1 MNRVLNHLLL
11 AAFACGVVL
20 LGFACKKE
28 DTPAAG
34 GASGGADGPVKLVF
48 VPKNTGNPY
57 FDAMTSGFEKA
68 AEELDLDFDTV
79 APATA
84 DPTSQ
89 LSIIQDQVQRGVNV
103 LAIAPNSPDALNPA
117 LKDAM
122 RRGVVVIT
130 VDSDTVG
137 HPDARSANVLTVDP
151 ALVGRNQIELMGQ
164 LMDYEGKFAILS
176 ATTDAPNQNAWIEVM
191 RQTLDSDE
199 KYANMEL
206 VEVAYGNDEPQ
217 KSQTEA
223 NALMSKYPDLK
234 GILSPT
240 TVGIASAAQAVKT
253 AGKAEQVKVTGLG
266 TPNQMRGYIKDGTV
280 EAFQLWSPADEG
292 YLAAYLGHQLATGA
306 IEAAEGT
313 SFAAGELGDR
323 TIESDLVVITGPP
336 VTFDA
341 NNIDDFDF

>member
-1 MNRVLNHLLL
+1 MTRPTPRALL
-11 AAFACGVVL
+11 AVLACGLVL

-28 DTPAAG
+28 DA
-34 GASGGADGPVKLVF
+34 ASGGRASASDRPVKMVF

-57 FDAMTSGFEKA
+57 FDAMTTGFEKA
-68 AEELDLDFDTV
+68 ADELGLEFDTV

-137 HPDARSANVLTVDP
+137 HPDARTANVLTVDP
-151 ALVGRNQIELMGQ
+151 ALVGRNQIELMGE
-164 LMDYEGKFAILS
+164 LMDYEGQFAILS

-191 RQTLDSDE
+191 RQTLAEDA
-199 KYANMEL
+199 KYAAMEL

-253 AGKAEQVKVTGLG
+253 AGKADQVKVTGLG

-292 YLAAYLGHQLATGA
+292 YLAAHLGQQLATGA
-306 IEAAEGT
+306 VDAAEGVAFT
-313 SFAAGELGDR
+313 AGEIGER
-323 TIESDLVVITGPP
+323 TIGSDLVVITGPP
-336 VTFDA
+336 VTFNAD
-341 NNIDDFDF
+341 NIDEFDF